1 MPNEFGESY
10 DGTIYRA
17 VGNWLGE
24 RYFDYGFAQGTAQ
37 EAGFLA
43 ELLGLSEGSRV
54 LDVGCGPGRHSVELA
69 RRGCYPI
76 GVDISERFI
85 EIATRAIADE
95 GLPGEFHVL
104 DARFMEFESTADQA
118 ICLCEGAFGLA
129 GSDAAHQQILDNVF
143 RALRSGGHFVLSAI
157 QTSHA
162 VQDPAVAEAFDAYT
176 GTIQEDEVIVD
187 SDGRERQVVIYTTTF
202 SFRELKLL
210 LERSGF
216 EVIAGY
222 GCSVGHFA
230 RKPLTVDDAEIM
242 MVSRKP

>member
-1 MPNEFGESY
+1 MPNEFGETY

-24 RYFDYGFAQGTAQ
+24 RYFEYGFARGTAQ
-37 EAGFLA
+37 EVGFLA
-43 ELLGLSEGSRV
+43 ELLGLSARSRV
-54 LDVGCGPGRHSVELA
+54 LDVGW
-69 RRGCYPI
+69 
-76 GVDISERFI
+76 
-85 EIATRAIADE
+85 AIADE

-118 ICLCEGAFGLA
+118 AICLCEGAFGLGLA

-157 QTSHA
+157 QTSNA
-162 VQDPAVAEAFDAYT
+162 VRDPAVAEALDAYT
-176 GTIQEDEVIVD
+176 GTMWEDEVIVD
-187 SDGRERQVVIYTTTF
+187 LEGQERQVAIYTTTF

-222 GCSVGHFA
+222 GCNVGNFA
-230 RKPLTVDDAEIM
+230 RKPLTVDDIEIM
-242 MVSRKP
+242 MVARKP